1 MSEDHAPATVI
12 DMPPTIELML
22 HRRHA
27 ATFVGPEPDD
37 QQLRLILQAGTTG
50 PDHGGIRPWRFV
62 VIRGDARHRFG
73 EALVASAQAFK
84 SEMPQAF
91 YDKARAKA
99 TIAPLLVAL
108 IASPNP
114 KRRNVPLWE
123 QTASAACTGFGMIVA
138 ANALGL
144 AAIWKSAP
152 YVDQEPVRACLE
164 LGPDEQLLGWVNL
177 GHHPE
182 DAEPTDRNW
191 ADLTEHVRL
200 LEGSGTTGYSG

>member
-1 MSEDHAPATVI
+1 MSEDHAQATVI
-12 DMPPTIELML
+12 DIPPTIDLML
-22 HRRHA
+22 GRRHA
-27 ATFVGPEPDD
+27 AVFVGPEPDE
-37 QQLRLILQAGTTG
+37 QQLRLILQSGTTG

-73 EALVASAQAFK
+73 EALAQSALAFK
-84 SEMPQAF
+84 PNLPQSF
-91 YDKARAKA
+91 YDKARGKA
-99 TIAPLLVAL
+99 TIAPLLIAL

-114 KRRNVPLWE
+114 KRNVPVWE

-164 LGPDEQLLGWVNL
+164 LGPDEQLLGWVNV

-182 DAEPTDRNW
+182 DAAPTERNW
-191 ADLTEHVRL
+191 ADLTNHVRL
-200 LEGSGTTGYSG
+200 LEDTGTSGYTG